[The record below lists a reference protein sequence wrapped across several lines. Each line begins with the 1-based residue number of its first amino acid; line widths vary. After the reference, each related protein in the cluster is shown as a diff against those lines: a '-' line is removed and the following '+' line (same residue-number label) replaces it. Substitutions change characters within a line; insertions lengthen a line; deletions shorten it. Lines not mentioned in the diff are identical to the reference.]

1 MSLIHVL
8 QMMITIYWFVT
19 TISSDLITQLIP
31 RKAKLKENR
40 LMSSISLKVLSIHG
54 LPPIPFY
61 NLLCMSVCLC
71 MSVGINKISL
81 IILVVFGV
89 QKKTLL
95 TLLTFPVDTVII
107 NVGNLYMGNLVYLT
121 INDWLEIWWRDEKS
135 HLTLITIF
143 IFLKDLI

>member
-1 MSLIHVL
+1 
-8 QMMITIYWFVT
+8 
-19 TISSDLITQLIP
+19 
-31 RKAKLKENR
+31 
-40 LMSSISLKVLSIHG
+40 
-54 LPPIPFY
+54 
-61 NLLCMSVCLC
+61 MSVCLC

-121 INDWLEIWWRDEKS
+121 IND
-135 HLTLITIF
+135 
-143 IFLKDLI
+143 